1 MGNLKYPIIN
11 GKKECGKCH
20 EFKTLDSFYKHN
32 NYYRSYCKKCNTDN
46 TNHFR
51 RKPKNKTIVSEYG
64 KKYLKRPE
72 NKIQKY
78 NTTKLWVLNQKRK
91 AVDYKGGKCIVC
103 GYNKC
108 LEALEFHHKNP
119 LEKDIKLKSSGI
131 NRRQSFEKSKE
142 ELDKCVLLC
151 CRCHRE
157 VHADLI
163 KLEDYL

>member
-1 MGNLKYPIIN
+1 MGNIKYPIVN

-20 EFKTLDSFYKHN
+20 EFKTLNSFFKHK
-32 NYYRSYCKKCNTDN
+32 NYYRSCCKKCNIKN
-46 TNHFR
+46 TKNWR
-51 RKPKNKTIVSEYG
+51 RK
-64 KKYLKRPE
+64 PE
-72 NKIQKY
+72 NKIKLSEYRKKYFKLPENIQKKY
-78 NTTKLWVLNQKRK
+78 KSHKEWLSTQKQK

-119 LEKDIKLKSSGI
+119 LEKDIKLKSAGM
-131 NRRQSFEKSKE
+131 NRKQSFEKSKE

-157 VHADLI
+157 VHSGLI